1 MNSGHLRRVFRASA
15 ALASVAVLSVLLL
28 EALVRL
34 LLPQPQPAL
43 WLQPDAR
50 YGHVMKA
57 DYQQDYAF
65 AGSDFVMRVR
75 TNSQGFRDAEPVK
88 STDAPVVVFAGDSF
102 TFGHGVQVEERFD
115 TLLGARLSDAGVD
128 AHLINIGVNAWGT
141 LQTVSYLEDHLAQ
154 LDPDIVVLTFCE
166 NDPFDDSYFI
176 EHGISFDRVRFPGKN
191 WLRAHSHV
199 FRLLQE
205 QYLLFRK
212 RQTLAAQAAP
222 ASALAPA
229 AAPFEQA
236 HAAPPIGAAEWERTA
251 GYLREFADALTEWK
265 PTARLVLQASS
276 PWDAAIAAQLRG
288 IAEGHPAIHYLPLD
302 ALVELP
308 ESERRLPYDGHW
320 SGRAHELVAE
330 ALQAHLAPLLT
341 AP

>member
-1 MNSGHLRRVFRASA
+1 MIAPHPVRTLFRAA
-15 ALASVAVLSVLLL
+15 TALVVIAMVSVLLL
-28 EALVRL
+28 EGLVRL
-34 LLPQPQPAL
+34 VLPQPQPAL

-57 DYQQDYAF
+57 DYEQDYAF
-65 AGSDFVMRVR
+65 AGSDVVMHVR
-75 TNSQGFRDAEPVK
+75 TNSRGFRDEEPGAA
-88 STDAPVVVFAGDSF
+88 TEAAVVVFAGDSF

-115 TLLGARLSDAGVD
+115 TLLGARLRAAGTSASLV
-128 AHLINIGVNAWGT
+128 NVGVNAWGT

-166 NDPFDDSYFI
+166 NDPFDDSYYL

-222 ASALAPA
+222 A
-229 AAPFEQA
+229 AAPVAAPLEQA
-236 HAAPPIGAAEWERTA
+236 HAAPPIGVAEWERTS
-251 GYLREFADALTEWK
+251 GYLREFADALTSWK

-276 PWDAAIAAQLRG
+276 PWDTAIAEQLRG
-288 IAEGHPAIHYLPLD
+288 IAAGHPAISYVPLD
-302 ALVELP
+302 ALAALP

-320 SGRAHELVAE
+320 SRRAHELVAE
-330 ALQAHLAPLLT
+330 ALQVHLTPLLT